1 MKDDDCGLGIGDHAS
16 RLCNGSL
23 EFRKRPVP
31 LAGHSHPGNVD
42 AYFSRGVLL
51 ELRLR
56 QAITGRNDETDA
68 RFRVENRTFL
78 QPSVVGY
85 WSSYPEAVRASF
97 TTRSSRLGGKVRKA
111 LRTCQNR

>member
-1 MKDDDCGLGIGDHAS
+1 MKDDDCRFGIGDQAC
-16 RLCNGSL
+16 RLGNGSL

-42 AYFSRGVLL
+42 AYFGRGVLL

-68 RFRVENRTFL
+68 SFNVDNRTFL
-78 QPSVVGY
+78 QSSVVGY
-85 WSSYPEAVRASF
+85 W
-97 TTRSSRLGGKVRKA
+97 
-111 LRTCQNR
+111 